1 MTSLL
6 ALNTRRTTPM
16 AITLQSPN
24 EIEVLIHC
32 HCTPGPHPRHQAP
45 AVKEALSK
53 LHDCGAIEWHDEGWR
68 TTALGAAWLCALQRV
83 PLPRQQ
89 MVYVD
94 SDGQS
99 LCWP

>member
-1 MTSLL
+1 
-6 ALNTRRTTPM
+6 M
-16 AITLQSPN
+16 AITLRTPN

-32 HCTPGPHPRHQAP
+32 HCTPEPHPRLHAP
-45 AVKEALSK
+45 AVQEALGK
-53 LHDCGAIEWHDEGWR
+53 LAECGAIERHGKGWR
-68 TTALGAAWLCALQRV
+68 TTNLGAAWLCALQRV